1 MCQRQSVP
9 SPGEVPSQPLPMTAD
24 SGNLIYTLRVSS
36 LLLES
41 PCHYLDWA
49 MGCEETCQIQ
59 HCEHMRKAQRPQP
72 KAVQALGFTVFR
84 PQRIPAKEGEHICP
98 PHQAGRRASTSFWIS
113 VPLQGLVRARPP
125 CQCTPGGPDNSHL
138 PSMPAAQGGQ
148 EKHHPSQWHPDGKKS
163 MNNKVTF
170 NSKQD

>member
-72 KAVQALGFTVFR
+72 KAAQALGFTVFR

-125 CQCTPGGPDNSHL
+125 CQCTPGPGNLLVIQILRSIPDLLVVESKHL
-138 PSMPAAQGGQ
+138 RLYNALRWFQCMFTQ
-148 EKHHPSQWHPDGKKS
+148 
-163 MNNKVTF
+163 V
-170 NSKQD
+170 